1 MQQGD
6 GGGRFTP
13 QRPLSTQ
20 AQALTWTPALPDPGI
35 MKPASHCLPH
45 PGTDPGPQPGAS
57 GDLLKEF
64 PPQASPCPGL
74 PPDLDPRASA
84 PLATRTCFLVTPS
97 PSSCQWAPFSQHS
110 TELSRPCARCCCPA
124 VPGGGTC
131 GVVLWPLCAA
141 AATGRPPGDR
151 APFPE
156 TSGLRDHRAQCSPRG
171 LQARGAPAS
180 ASRRPSSR

>member
-57 GDLLKEF
+57 GDLPKEF

-97 PSSCQWAPFSQHS
+97 TSSCQWAPFSPTFH
-110 TELSRPCARCCCPA
+110 RA
-124 VPGGGTC
+124 VP
-131 GVVLWPLCAA
+131 PLCKVLLPC
-141 AATGRPPGDR
+141 GPRRWNLRCR
-151 APFPE
+151 AVAFVC
-156 TSGLRDHRAQCSPRG
+156 RRCHRAT
-171 LQARGAPAS
+171 
-180 ASRRPSSR
+180 SRR